1 MFARLLEGDADTS
14 PRRQRFANAWRP
26 IHSSKK
32 ACQCLEN
39 FLVESNGRRR
49 RDSRTRSRSIS
60 SKFVRYL
67 GFKSVEVFSVCL
79 PLAPPDI
86 RHPRS
91 RHHSCFMFFF
101 ILFRTIVYSAL
112 YPKRPAS
119 FVLKLYKYSSRPMG
133 YDAVIHPT
141 HRTPSLSFTKSFA
154 MSLSP
159 VIQGTHE
166 RHILTLSFI
175 SRRQWLTNKS
185 TSLVRC
191 IRCVYL

>member
-1 MFARLLEGDADTS
+1 MGAGEEIQGPDRGVSAVNSCDIWGSSLLKSFLFAFRSHHPTS
-14 PRRQRFANAWRP
+14 DIPAPAT
-26 IHSSKK
+26 IHVSCSSS
-32 ACQCLEN
+32 
-39 FLVESNGRRR
+39 FY
-49 RDSRTRSRSIS
+49 
-60 SKFVRYL
+60 FV
-67 GFKSVEVFSVCL
+67 
-79 PLAPPDI
+79 PLYTALCIQSAP
-86 RHPRS
+86 
-91 RHHSCFMFFF
+91 
-101 ILFRTIVYSAL
+101 
-112 YPKRPAS
+112 

-175 SRRQWLTNKS
+175 STDIRRRWLTNKS